1 MTQSRYFIPGLIML
15 LAACAAALLTPTQ
28 KMADVESRIELER
41 LIPLGFGDWKIDTS
55 LVPVKVDPA
64 LQASLNKIYNQTLSR
79 TYINSQ
85 GQRIMLSIAYG
96 GDQRSDMQVHRPEVC
111 YPAQGFQVLSNE
123 PGVLNTRYGA
133 VPVRRL
139 ETRAVQRWEPVTYW
153 MTIGDKAVV
162 GLVQRKLAALAYGLN
177 GTIPD
182 GLLFRISSIDRD
194 SSKAF
199 AAQSAFV
206 SQLLESLDELSRR
219 RLAGL
224 GHISS

>member
-96 GDQRSDMQVHRPEVC
+96 GDREAICKSTDRRSAIPLKVFRCCRMNRV
-111 YPAQGFQVLSNE
+111 FS
-123 PGVLNTRYGA
+123 TRDT
-133 VPVRRL
+133 VRS
-139 ETRAVQRWEPVTYW
+139 P
-153 MTIGDKAVV
+153 
-162 GLVQRKLAALAYGLN
+162 
-177 GTIPD
+177 
-182 GLLFRISSIDRD
+182 
-194 SSKAF
+194 
-199 AAQSAFV
+199 
-206 SQLLESLDELSRR
+206 
-219 RLAGL
+219 
-224 GHISS
+224 